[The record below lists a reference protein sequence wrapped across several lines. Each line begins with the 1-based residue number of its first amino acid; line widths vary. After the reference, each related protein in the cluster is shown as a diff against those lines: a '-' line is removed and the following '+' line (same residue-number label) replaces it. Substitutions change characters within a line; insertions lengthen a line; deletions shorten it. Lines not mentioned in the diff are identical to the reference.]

1 MQVSG
6 ALSRHPEM
14 ALRKGSDPG
23 SHLSQVRRARPALSS
38 GNCSLRPTYRLIL
51 YPNCR
56 RPIST
61 FLPEEGL

>member
-23 SHLSQVRRARPALSS
+23 SHLSQVRWARPALSS
-38 GNCSLRPTYRLIL
+38 GNCSLRPHLQAH
-51 YPNCR
+51 
-56 RPIST
+56 S
-61 FLPEEGL
+61 LPKLQASHFHFSP